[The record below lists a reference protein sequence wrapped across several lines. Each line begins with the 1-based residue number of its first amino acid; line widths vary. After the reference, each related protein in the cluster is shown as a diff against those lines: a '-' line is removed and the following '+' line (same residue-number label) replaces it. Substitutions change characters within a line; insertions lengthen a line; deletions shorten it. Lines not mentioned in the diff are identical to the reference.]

1 MASSAQLFSFVTSVN
16 TFVDSILAVSASFDD
31 GFGSGIAKGAKST
44 LAFTVKNLPIFTKMS
59 LTNFATFRE
68 AIDSTFAFH
77 NEVVFAITSGGHG
90 NAGKK
95 SNNLKMS
102 SGELCFS
109 LRFDSTY
116 EFHIE
121 CRLVD
126 WFSTSDAL
134 KVK

>member
-16 TFVDSILAVSASFDD
+16 TFVNSILAVSASFDD

-44 LAFTVKNLPIFTKMS
+44 LAFAVENLPIFPKVS

-95 SNNLKMS
+95 SNNLKN
-102 SGELCFS
+102 
-109 LRFDSTY
+109 
-116 EFHIE
+116 
-121 CRLVD
+121 
-126 WFSTSDAL
+126 
-134 KVK
+134 VKW